1 LEGAALPGD
10 PQDRAADRGRALIR
24 RKLIPPV
31 LGDAVVRR
39 PRLTDL
45 VCDDLA
51 GSKVVTVCAAAGA
64 GKSTAVAGAID
75 DIGRPLA
82 WLTLDGTEAAA
93 GRLLHYLEA
102 AVRPHAPEAEGAATD
117 ALAAGLPV
125 GEAAGLLA
133 ESLHG
138 SGIVLVCD
146 NVERV
151 VLSQGAMTALS
162 ALVRY
167 VPSGVGLVL
176 ISRVAIP
183 LDAGATSEIARIAE
197 ISDDDLA
204 FSVAEAAEALRRAGR
219 EAIDPA
225 EAVRHAGGWV
235 TGVLFASSSPT
246 LHSPDRLHRY
256 LAGQVLGELPDEERE
271 FLIRT
276 SPLAE
281 VSIEDARALG
291 VVDPGRLIAS
301 LRGRHLPVAWPRE
314 HTFAIGPQFRDYLLS
329 LLELVDV
336 AELQT
341 LRRNHA
347 GLLIKRGELEE
358 AVDVLLDVGD
368 HDQAAQLTVALLPR
382 LVERMDLEAAARWLD
397 SFPAAA
403 RAVPGAQMSSDILRV
418 AFGLEQPKRGVALLD
433 AYGWDWVSALAERH
447 EDTTDEAVAL
457 LVWCLWHMNDLDQA
471 RRIAALLRPGR
482 ARAIADAILGLS
494 SDDAPREFPEF
505 TATPSGPLDGILM
518 RVAYVQGRLHGL
530 DSPGVH
536 GPWRSVVGAPWI
548 IAALRATGQ
557 IEQAMT
563 LYERS
568 RDKPQPLWLH
578 GVDAPELMADLG
590 RAEDAWAA
598 VQKGWEQQ
606 VLTGSAVYAALLHIV
621 EARLHLRLHR
631 AADAAMD
638 ALDAANES
646 GAQMHSLTREFE
658 MLWRGLAH
666 LLRGDDALARDVLS
680 AAARS
685 MQKTGHRLE
694 LVAATTYLS
703 EAQWRTGNEEA
714 ADEAAALA
722 LRVAD
727 DMGAIHLLLA
737 ALEDVPAVAVRG
749 ADTEPHQ
756 TSRWH
761 ELTALLARRRGV
773 TVTASHPR
781 IVLEEFGEPVLFLDD
796 VDVTPRLRK
805 STELLARMIAAPG
818 RSVSRADLLDGL
830 FQSRSQPAA
839 RSYLRQAL
847 YRLREI
853 LPEEFSPV
861 LDRDRVSVPGPEI
874 LVGTGEDVLA
884 RISQADRQ
892 EGETR
897 LMTLTEALARSDRG
911 PYLAGLT
918 SNWVDARR
926 AEVYERLLRARL
938 DLARTAYRLGRYW
951 ESSTAVDVV
960 LRHEAYHEDAWLL
973 RLSLAQASGS
983 DDGVLATYQ
992 RYLAAMRDLGVPP
1005 SPVVQRHVSRLR
1017 A

>member
-1 LEGAALPGD
+1 LKGAALPGD

-24 RKLIPPV
+24 RKLVPPV

-39 PRLTDL
+39 PGLTDL
-45 VCDDLA
+45 IRDHLA
-51 GSKVVTVCAAAGA
+51 GSEVVTVCAAAGA
-64 GKSTAVAGAID
+64 GKSTAVAAALD

-151 VLSQGAMTALS
+151 VHSHGAMTALS

-183 LDAGATSEIARIAE
+183 LDAGATSEIERIAE
-197 ISDDDLA
+197 ISDHDLA
-204 FSVAEAAEALRRAGR
+204 FSVPEAAEALRRAGR

-235 TGVLFASSSPT
+235 TGVLFAGSSPT

-347 GLLIKRGELEE
+347 RLLIKRGELEE

-368 HDQAAQLTVALLPR
+368 HDQALQLTVGLLPR

-403 RAVPGAQMSSDILRV
+403 AAPGAQMSSDILRV

-433 AYGWDWVSALAERH
+433 SYGWDWVSALAEHH

-482 ARAIADAILGLS
+482 ARAIADAILSLS

-563 LYERS
+563 LYERN

-578 GVDAPELMADLG
+578 GVDAAELMADLG

-606 VLTGSAVYAALLHIV
+606 ALTGSAVYAALLHIV

-631 AADAAMD
+631 AAAAAMD
-638 ALDAANES
+638 ALDAANEC

-666 LLRGDDALARDVLS
+666 LLRGEDALARDVLS

-749 ADTEPHQ
+749 ADTEPHR

-761 ELTALLARRRGV
+761 ELTTLLARRGGV

-781 IVLEEFGEPVLFLDD
+781 IVLEEFGEPALFLDD

-805 STELLARMIAAPG
+805 STELLARIIAAPG

-853 LPEEFSPV
+853 LPEELSPV

-874 LVGTGEDVLA
+874 LVGTAEEVLA

-911 PYLAGLT
+911 PYLAGMT
-918 SNWVDARR
+918 SSWVDARR
-926 AEVYERLLRARL
+926 AEVHERLLRARL

-1005 SPVVQRHVSRLR
+1005 SVVVQRHVSRLR

>member
-1 LEGAALPGD
+1 MPGE
-10 PQDRAADRGRALIR
+10 PAEKAADPGRALIR
-24 RKLIPPV
+24 RKLIPPA
-31 LGDAVVRR
+31 LGDAVLHRR
-39 PRLTDL
+39 RLSDL
-45 VCDDLA
+45 ICTQLDSSRVL
-51 GSKVVTVCAAAGA
+51 TVCAAAGA
-64 GKSTAVAGAID
+64 GKSAAVAAALN

-93 GRLLHYLEA
+93 GRLLLYLEA
-102 AVRPHAPEAEGAATD
+102 AVSPHAAEAHGAATD

-138 SGIVLVCD
+138 SGLVLVCD

-151 VLSQGAMTALS
+151 VHSPGAVTAVS

-167 VPSGVGLVL
+167 VPVGVGLVL
-176 ISRVAIP
+176 VSRVAIP
-183 LDAGATSEIARIAE
+183 LDAGATSEIERIAE
-197 ISDDDLA
+197 ITDQDLA
-204 FSVAEAAEALRRAGR
+204 FSVAEAAEALRLAGR
-219 EAIDPA
+219 EGVDPA
-225 EAVRHAGGWV
+225 QAVRHASGWV

-246 LHSPDRLHRY
+246 AQSPDRLRRY
-256 LAGQVLGELPDEERE
+256 LATQVLGELPNEEKE

-281 VSIEDARALG
+281 VSIDDARALG
-291 VVDPGRLIAS
+291 VEDPGRLIAS
-301 LRGRHLPVAWPRE
+301 LRGRHLPMAWPRE
-314 HTFAIGPQFRDYLLS
+314 HTFAVGPQFRDYLLN
-329 LLELVDV
+329 LLELVDA
-336 AELQT
+336 AELQP

-347 GLLIKRGELEE
+347 ALLIKRGELEE

-368 HDQAAQLTVALLPR
+368 HHRAWQLTVELLPR

-397 SFPAAA
+397 AFPAGTTAP
-403 RAVPGAQMSSDILRV
+403 PGPQMSSDILRV

-433 AYGWDWVSALAERH
+433 ANGWEWISALADRH
-447 EDTTDEAVAL
+447 EDATDEAVAL
-457 LVWCLWHMNDLDQA
+457 LVWCLWHMNDLDRA
-471 RRIAALLRPGR
+471 RRVAGLLRPGR
-482 ARAIADAILGLS
+482 ASAIAEAILSLS
-494 SDDAPREFPEF
+494 SDQAPSEFPEF
-505 TATPSGPLDGILM
+505 ANTPSGPLDGILM
-518 RVAYVQGRLHGL
+518 RVAYVQGRLQGL
-530 DSPGVH
+530 DSPDEY

-548 IAALRATGQ
+548 IAGLRATGQ
-557 IEQAMT
+557 IEQAMK
-563 LYERS
+563 LYELN

-578 GVDAPELMADLG
+578 GVDAAELMADLG
-590 RAEDAWAA
+590 RTKDAWAA
-598 VQKGWEQQ
+598 VNKGWELQAA
-606 VLTGSAVYAALLHIV
+606 TGSAVYAALVHIV

-631 AADAAMD
+631 DAAAAML

-666 LLRGDDALARDVLS
+666 LLRGEDARACDLL
-680 AAARS
+680 AAAVTS
-685 MQKTGHRLE
+685 MQTTGHRLE
-694 LVAATTYLS
+694 LVSAATYLS

-722 LRVAD
+722 LQVAED
-727 DMGAIHLLLA
+727 IGAVHLLLA

-749 ADTEPHQ
+749 ADTELQ
-756 TSRWH
+756 RTSRWH
-761 ELTALLARRRGV
+761 ELTALLARRASV
-773 TVTASHPR
+773 TVTAPHPR
-781 IVLEEFGEPVLFLDD
+781 IVLEEFGEPRLLLDD
-796 VDVTPRLRK
+796 VEVTPKLRK
-805 STELLARMIAAPG
+805 STELLARLIAAPD
-818 RSVSRADLLDGL
+818 RSASREDLLDGL

-853 LPEEFSPV
+853 LPEEFNPV
-861 LDRDRVSVPGPEI
+861 LSGDRVSLPGPDV
-874 LVGTGEDVLA
+874 LVGTAEEVFA
-884 RISQADRQ
+884 RINQADRQ

-897 LMTLTEALARSDRG
+897 LVTLTEALARSDRG

-918 SNWVDARR
+918 SNWVEARR
-926 AEVYERLLRARL
+926 AEVNERLLRARM

-951 ESSTAVDVV
+951 ESSTAVDMV
-960 LRHEAYHEDAWLL
+960 LRREAYNEDAWLL

-1005 SPVVQRHVSRLR
+1005 SVAVQRHVAHMR